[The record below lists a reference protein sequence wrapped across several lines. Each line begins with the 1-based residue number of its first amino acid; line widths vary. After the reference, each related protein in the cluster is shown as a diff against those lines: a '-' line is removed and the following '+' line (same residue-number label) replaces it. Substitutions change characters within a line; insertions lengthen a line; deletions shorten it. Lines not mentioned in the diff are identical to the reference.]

1 MLQSALMVVVLGYLV
16 IGRTFGYL
24 GLPQVNLFL
33 GEILLLTCV
42 ALRPTRQRL
51 LQAVRDLGEA
61 GRWHV
66 LSLGVVVVLVVGI
79 YEALRG
85 VSSGNDLLTA
95 LKNLP
100 FNYYP
105 LFLFIGIWWGT
116 RDPDAMRRATLWLA
130 RGNAYYG
137 TAFVLVLSKS
147 TLQFPG
153 QSDVPLFGNGNSS
166 GLALLG
172 LMVFHRSRSW
182 ETRLLLALNAFVLLG
197 LQQRSEWLGFA
208 AGLMVLCLLTHRMK
222 NFLKGTVAVLGL
234 LTVVS
239 VLGITVP
246 GAAGRGG
253 EITLGGVVGRSVA
266 AVAPNLASHYVKD
279 TQVYSATAQWR
290 TIWWGNIW
298 HAANA
303 DPSTGVLGHGYG
315 YELRLL
321 GKNVPADTRTPHNA
335 FFYALGYTGWLGVSS
350 IAVLWGCLGR
360 LLWQVWRTKREI
372 FGILIGVFSLG
383 LGMFGNWFETP
394 YGALPTYL
402 LIGLALSSL
411 GRADAP
417 AASEP
422 VEQRTLSRAAPGR
435 RRTPPRGVGA
445 PARG

>member
-1 MLQSALMVVVLGYLV
+1 MLQVGLMVAVTGYLV

-24 GLPQVNLFL
+24 GLPQVYLFL
-33 GEILLLTCV
+33 GEILLLGCV

-51 LQAVRDLGEA
+51 LQAVRDLGQP

-66 LSLGVVVVLVVGI
+66 LSLGVVVVLVMGV

-105 LFLFIGIWWGT
+105 LFLFIGIWWGS
-116 RDPDAMRRATLWLA
+116 RDADAMRRATLWVA

-137 TAFVLVLSKS
+137 TAYVLVLSKS
-147 TLQFPG
+147 SLLFPG
-153 QSDVPLFGNGNSS
+153 QADVPLFGNGNSS

-172 LMVFHRSRSW
+172 LLVFHRSRGV

-208 AGLMVLCLLTHRMK
+208 AGLLVLCLLTHRMK
-222 NFLKGTVAVLGL
+222 SFLQGTLAVLGL
-234 LTVVS
+234 LAIIS

-253 EITLGGVVGRSVA
+253 EITLGGIVGRSVA
-266 AVAPNLASHYVKD
+266 AVDPSLASRYVKD
-279 TQVYSATAQWR
+279 TKIYSGTAQWR

-298 HAANA
+298 HAATA
-303 DPSTGVLGHGYG
+303 DPAIAVLGHGYG
-315 YELRLL
+315 YELRKL
-321 GKNVPADTRTPHNA
+321 GQNVPADTRTPHNA

-350 IAVLWGCLGR
+350 IALLWGCLGR
-360 LLWQVWRTKREI
+360 LLWQVWRTKGEI
-372 FGILIGVFSLG
+372 FGILVGVFSLG

-411 GRADAP
+411 GRTGAP

-422 VEQRTLSRAAPGR
+422 ADQRISRAAPGR
-435 RRTPPRGVGA
+435 RRTPPRGVAA
-445 PARG
+445 PSPG